1 LETFVSQVSHSPKL
15 AFGRALAVFGPGLIV
30 MLADTDVGSVIT
42 AGQSG
47 AQFGYRLLLQQV
59 ILVPILF
66 MVQEITVRLG
76 IFTGKGHGELIRINF
91 GKFWAWISVGGL
103 ALATLGA
110 LLTEMS
116 GVAGVGELYGISRIT
131 SLSIATTCLLAVALT
146 GSYRRVESFAIALG
160 LFEFAFLGV
169 AWWSSPKLP
178 VILRESIDVPWQNK
192 DYIFLSV
199 ANIGAVIMPW
209 MIFYQQ
215 SAIADKKLR
224 PEHFQAARVDTA
236 IGAVV
241 TQMIMCAVLIAC
253 AATIGSHGLHTEL
266 NTVGDM
272 SVALTTFLGG
282 TIGCLVFSIGI
293 LGSGMVAA
301 VVSSLALAW
310 GVGEVAGYRHSLEYK
325 PTEAKWF
332 YGLYAACV
340 VLGGVL
346 VAYWP
351 NLISLNID
359 VQIVNALLLPI
370 VLGFLI
376 ALGVKAL
383 PPSRQLRGLYL
394 YMVVGVSVAI
404 SLFCAF
410 GALQPTGIF
419 QG

>member
-1 LETFVSQVSHSPKL
+1 VSLVSGSRRAALGP
-15 AFGRALAVFGPGLIV
+15 ALAVFGPGLIV

-47 AQFGYRLLLQQV
+47 AQFGYRLLWQQL
-59 ILVPILF
+59 ILIPILF

-76 IFTGKGHGELIRINF
+76 VFTGKGHGELIRLNF
-91 GKFWAWISVGGL
+91 GKSWAWISVGGL

-110 LLTEMS
+110 LITEMS
-116 GVAGVGELYGISRIT
+116 GVAGVGELYGISRVT
-131 SLSIATTCLLAVALT
+131 SLSIAAICLLGVALT
-146 GSYRRVESFAIALG
+146 GSYRRVERFAIALG
-160 LFEFAFLGV
+160 LFEFAFLAV

-178 VILRESIDVPWQNK
+178 LILRESIDVPWHDK

-224 PEHFQAARVDTA
+224 PEHFRAARIDTA

-241 TQMIMCAVLIAC
+241 TQIIMCAVLIAC
-253 AATIGSHGLHTEL
+253 AATIGSHGVRTEL

-282 TIGCLVFSIGI
+282 TAGRLVFSVGI
-293 LGSGMVAA
+293 LGSAMVAA

-325 PTEAKWF
+325 PGEAKWF
-332 YGLYAACV
+332 YGLYAGCV
-340 VLGGVL
+340 VLAGAG

-351 NLISLNID
+351 NLVSLNID
-359 VQIVNALLLPI
+359 VQVVNALLLPL

-383 PPSRQLRGLYL
+383 PPSRQLRGAYL
-394 YMVVGVSVAI
+394 YVVVGVSLAI
-404 SLFCAF
+404 SVFCAF
-410 GALQPTGIF
+410 GAVQPLGF
-419 QG
+419 F